1 MTECS
6 QTEFEFQGL
15 FSREVIGRFDG
26 GQITSDGGS
35 LLLREVERGTG
46 ILRRFAGCFTDH
58 RAGDRIEHSV
68 EELIAQRIYA
78 LALGYEDL
86 NDHEQLRAD
95 PLLAVLAGKRDPEG
109 KDRKQERDR
118 GKALAGK
125 STLNRWELTRADAT
139 EQERYTKIVMDPAA
153 IDQLL
158 VEVFLEAHTTAPA
171 EMVLDLDATD
181 DPLYG
186 KQEGRF
192 FHGYY
197 GHYCYLPLY
206 IFAGDH
212 LLCAR
217 LRPANTDASAGS
229 REEVER
235 IVQQIRARWPEVR
248 ILLRAD
254 SGFCRDDLMSWCEA
268 HQVHYVFGL
277 ARNQRLRKRID
288 AEMAQ
293 ARALHEQTQQAV
305 RVFTEFVYQTHDSWS
320 RARRVVAKAE
330 HLSKGENPRFVVTS
344 LDAAYLPAQP
354 LYEQLYCGRGEM
366 ENRIKEQFS
375 LFSDRTST
383 AYLRSN
389 QLRLYL
395 SSIAYLLLEAFRR
408 LGLNGTAMATAQCQ
422 TIRLKLLKMG
432 ALVRVT
438 VRKVWVSFSSG
449 YPDQALFARVF
460 QQLHC

>member
-35 LLLREVERGTG
+35 LLLREVEGRTG
-46 ILRRFAGCFTDH
+46 ILRRLAGCFTDH
-58 RAGDRIEHSV
+58 RAVDRIEHSV

-125 STLNRWELTRADAT
+125 STLNRWELTRADAS
-139 EQERYTKIVMDPAA
+139 EQERYAKIVMDPAA
-153 IDQLL
+153 IDRLL
-158 VEVFLEAHTTAPA
+158 VEVFLEAHATPPA
-171 EMVLDLDATD
+171 EMVLDVDATD

-217 LRPANTDASAGS
+217 LRPSHTDASAGS
-229 REEVER
+229 REEVEH
-235 IVQQIRARWPEVR
+235 RAT
-248 ILLRAD
+248 D
-254 SGFCRDDLMSWCEA
+254 SFA
-268 HQVHYVFGL
+268 L
-277 ARNQRLRKRID
+277 ARSADPAARRLR
-288 AEMAQ
+288 
-293 ARALHEQTQQAV
+293 LLP
-305 RVFTEFVYQTHDSWS
+305 
-320 RARRVVAKAE
+320 RR
-330 HLSKGENPRFVVTS
+330 
-344 LDAAYLPAQP
+344 
-354 LYEQLYCGRGEM
+354 
-366 ENRIKEQFS
+366 
-375 LFSDRTST
+375 SD
-383 AYLRSN
+383 
-389 QLRLYL
+389 
-395 SSIAYLLLEAFRR
+395 E
-408 LGLNGTAMATAQCQ
+408 
-422 TIRLKLLKMG
+422 
-432 ALVRVT
+432 LV
-438 VRKVWVSFSSG
+438 
-449 YPDQALFARVF
+449 
-460 QQLHC
+460 

>member
-26 GQITSDGGS
+26 GQITCDGGS
-35 LLLREVERGTG
+35 LLLREVEGSTG
-46 ILRRFAGCFTDH
+46 ILRRLAGCFTDH
-58 RAGDRIEHSV
+58 RAVDRIEHSV
-68 EELIAQRIYA
+68 GELIAQRSYA

-86 NDHEQLRAD
+86 NDDEQLRAD
-95 PLLAVLAGKRDPEG
+95 PLLAVLAGKPDPEG

-139 EQERYTKIVMDPAA
+139 EQERYAKIVMDPAA

-254 SGFCRDDLMSWCEA
+254 S
-268 HQVHYVFGL
+268 
-277 ARNQRLRKRID
+277 
-288 AEMAQ
+288 
-293 ARALHEQTQQAV
+293 ARASTPRWPKRAPYTSRRNRLSAV
-305 RVFTEFVYQTHDSWS
+305 CSAAS
-320 RARRVVAKAE
+320 RLKQLWLRI
-330 HLSKGENPRFVVTS
+330 
-344 LDAAYLPAQP
+344 P
-354 LYEQLYCGRGEM
+354 L
-366 ENRIKEQFS
+366 S
-375 LFSDRTST
+375 LF
-383 AYLRSN
+383 
-389 QLRLYL
+389 
-395 SSIAYLLLEAFRR
+395 
-408 LGLNGTAMATAQCQ
+408 
-422 TIRLKLLKMG
+422 
-432 ALVRVT
+432 
-438 VRKVWVSFSSG
+438 RKIG
-449 YPDQALFARVF
+449 
-460 QQLHC
+460 

>member
-1 MTECS
+1 MPA
-6 QTEFEFQGL
+6 
-15 FSREVIGRFDG
+15 SRSVTPRLSWTQQPSTDCWSRSFWKH
-26 GQITSDGGS
+26 TP
-35 LLLREVERGTG
+35 
-46 ILRRFAGCFTDH
+46 LRRRRWCSIWMPPT
-58 RAGDRIEHSV
+58 IHST
-68 EELIAQRIYA
+68 ANR
-78 LALGYEDL
+78 
-86 NDHEQLRAD
+86 
-95 PLLAVLAGKRDPEG
+95 
-109 KDRKQERDR
+109 KD
-118 GKALAGK
+118 A
-125 STLNRWELTRADAT
+125 S
-139 EQERYTKIVMDPAA
+139 
-153 IDQLL
+153 
-158 VEVFLEAHTTAPA
+158 
-171 EMVLDLDATD
+171 
-181 DPLYG
+181 
-186 KQEGRF
+186 
-192 FHGYY
+192 HGYY

-229 REEVER
+229 REEVGR

-268 HQVHYVFGL
+268 NQIHYVFGL
-277 ARNQRLRKRID
+277 ARNQRLRKSID

-305 RVFTEFVYQTHDSWS
+305 RVFTEFVYETHDSWS

-408 LGLNGTAMATAQCQ
+408 LGLNGTAMARAQCQ
-422 TIRLKLLKMG
+422 TIRLKLLRWAHWCASPYAKSG
-432 ALVRVT
+432 CRSPAATRT
-438 VRKVWVSFSSG
+438 RRCSPVSFSNSTLDTRSG
-449 YPDQALFARVF
+449 TVV
-460 QQLHC
+460 

>member
-15 FSREVIGRFDG
+15 FSREIIGRFDG

-35 LLLREVERGTG
+35 LLLREVERRTG
-46 ILRRFAGCFTDH
+46 ILRRFAGCFTDY

-139 EQERYTKIVMDPAA
+139 EQERYAKIVMDPAA
-153 IDQLL
+153 IDRLL
-158 VEVFLEAHTTAPA
+158 VEVFLEAHPTPPA

-268 HQVHYVFGL
+268 NQVQYVFGL
-277 ARNQRLRKRID
+277 ARNQRLRKSID

-305 RVFTEFVYQTHDSWS
+305 RVFTEFVYERMTPGAAPGGWS
-320 RARRVVAKAE
+320 PK
-330 HLSKGENPRFVVTS
+330 P
-344 LDAAYLPAQP
+344 
-354 LYEQLYCGRGEM
+354 
-366 ENRIKEQFS
+366 
-375 LFSDRTST
+375 
-383 AYLRSN
+383 
-389 QLRLYL
+389 
-395 SSIAYLLLEAFRR
+395 SI
-408 LGLNGTAMATAQCQ
+408 
-422 TIRLKLLKMG
+422 
-432 ALVRVT
+432 
-438 VRKVWVSFSSG
+438 
-449 YPDQALFARVF
+449 
-460 QQLHC
+460 

>member
-1 MTECS
+1 
-6 QTEFEFQGL
+6 
-15 FSREVIGRFDG
+15 
-26 GQITSDGGS
+26 
-35 LLLREVERGTG
+35 LREVERRTG
-46 ILRRFAGCFTDH
+46 ILRRFAGCFTDY

-158 VEVFLEAHTTAPA
+158 VEVFLEAHATPAA

-206 IFAGDH
+206 ILAGDH

-235 IVQQIRARWPEVR
+235 IVPQIRARWPEVR

-268 HQVHYVFGL
+268 NQVH
-277 ARNQRLRKRID
+277 
-288 AEMAQ
+288 
-293 ARALHEQTQQAV
+293 
-305 RVFTEFVYQTHDSWS
+305 
-320 RARRVVAKAE
+320 
-330 HLSKGENPRFVVTS
+330 
-344 LDAAYLPAQP
+344 
-354 LYEQLYCGRGEM
+354 
-366 ENRIKEQFS
+366 
-375 LFSDRTST
+375 
-383 AYLRSN
+383 
-389 QLRLYL
+389 
-395 SSIAYLLLEAFRR
+395 
-408 LGLNGTAMATAQCQ
+408 
-422 TIRLKLLKMG
+422 
-432 ALVRVT
+432 
-438 VRKVWVSFSSG
+438 
-449 YPDQALFARVF
+449 
-460 QQLHC
+460 

>member
-15 FSREVIGRFDG
+15 FSREIIGRFDG

-35 LLLREVERGTG
+35 LLLREVERRTG
-46 ILRRFAGCFTDH
+46 ILRRLAGCFTDH
-58 RAGDRIEHSV
+58 RAVNRIEHSV

-78 LALGYEDL
+78 LALGYKDL

-109 KDRKQERDR
+109 KHRKKERDR

-125 STLNRWELTRADAT
+125 STLNRWELTRADAS
-139 EQERYTKIVMDPAA
+139 EQERYAKIVMDPAA

-158 VEVFLEAHTTAPA
+158 VEVFLEAHAPPPA

-217 LRPANTDASAGS
+217 LRTAGQDGSAGA
-229 REEVER
+229 REEVAR
-235 IVQQIRARWPEVR
+235 IVEQLRQRWSTVK
-248 ILLRAD
+248 ITLRAD
-254 SGFCRDDLMSWCEA
+254 SGFCREELMSWCEA
-268 HQVHYVFGL
+268 NQVHYVFGL
-277 ARNQRLRKRID
+277 ARNQRLRKSID
-288 AEMAQ
+288 APLLTPA
-293 ARALHEQTQQAV
+293 AV
-305 RVFTEFVYQTHDSWS
+305 QLFDNSF
-320 RARRVVAKAE
+320 AI
-330 HLSKGENPRFVVTS
+330 LS
-344 LDAAYLPAQP
+344 
-354 LYEQLYCGRGEM
+354 
-366 ENRIKEQFS
+366 
-375 LFSDRTST
+375 
-383 AYLRSN
+383 
-389 QLRLYL
+389 
-395 SSIAYLLLEAFRR
+395 
-408 LGLNGTAMATAQCQ
+408 
-422 TIRLKLLKMG
+422 
-432 ALVRVT
+432 
-438 VRKVWVSFSSG
+438 
-449 YPDQALFARVF
+449 
-460 QQLHC
+460 